1 MLAHIAAEHH
11 RWEDFVRH
19 ANRVMFERHLSCLK
33 SSSGQ
38 KIGDHHLKAGVQDP
52 RSPLISRDLKRL
64 RDRDHEVAVDLQ
76 LLLKWLDVD
85 PSIFETVDPQR
96 FVEHFAI
103 QKDKYGMLIR
113 RQKDEQLLSRMK
125 RARSPECHSS
135 SINLRAHRRRFD
147 ATIDT
152 RCATQHTAR
161 EGLPE
166 KQIVANIG
174 TRRATKRMT
183 REGLSQRKEDDHEG
197 EGVRAGSSGTRELN
211 EADNNHGM
219 VAEEDT
225 RATPCECA
233 GSRCFLPADA
243 HPYLKQSYQH
253 ALDRH
258 EQFRPNGQCDANLS
272 WIARMRLAKEH
283 VASGSELGKCDDA
296 DVIVM
301 DPGYVADFT
310 RGHRSALQV
319 PILIRKEEST
329 QHELSLMEYLEK
341 LSISLAETLEVKVPN
356 RSNTECRED
365 WNSDQVLQFAENPG
379 LGINVLE
386 IADVTPTIPGPSF
399 LSQRRFELLQSIA
412 GRLKSLKKGS
422 DITGCIRFNLLGGK
436 GAFSGAHCDA
446 LSGTWIRNIVGIKLW
461 MWIHPKDMSDADWQ
475 DFARHGHRWIPP
487 PDKVCARW
495 LEPGEIFV
503 MPAGLCIVHAVQ
515 TVQPCAMVGGMFW
528 DEACV
533 RENLECLARLMKSQ
547 NITNEP
553 VPLEIGDMM
562 DQLLAVTARLP
573 SLNMN
578 EIAAAVEAVR
588 ALRCDCK
595 SECKSDCPCASVLRR
610 CTKLCRGHRSR
621 KCIEDL
627 WWENE

>member
-1 MLAHIAAEHH
+1 MEICDILQEFHDEIESVTTLRQRQSIADRFIAKAEALHSAVIEAIQWVVSFSPPSRDAQRTLYDSDMRNYYRLCAQWSPQRVDYYRWKDGGTDFLRMLAHIAAEHH

-76 LLLKWLDVD
+76 LLQKWLDVD

-301 DPGYVADFT
+301 DPGYVVMLQKPRQF
-310 RGHRSALQV
+310 SVESCALCLTL
-319 PILIRKEEST
+319 PILQSRKP
-329 QHELSLMEYLEK
+329 
-341 LSISLAETLEVKVPN
+341 VPSHAAH
-356 RSNTECRED
+356 RTS
-365 WNSDQVLQFAENPG
+365 S
-379 LGINVLE
+379 
-386 IADVTPTIPGPSF
+386 
-399 LSQRRFELLQSIA
+399 LQSLVI
-412 GRLKSLKKGS
+412 S
-422 DITGCIRFNLLGGK
+422 
-436 GAFSGAHCDA
+436 
-446 LSGTWIRNIVGIKLW
+446 
-461 MWIHPKDMSDADWQ
+461 
-475 DFARHGHRWIPP
+475 
-487 PDKVCARW
+487 
-495 LEPGEIFV
+495 
-503 MPAGLCIVHAVQ
+503 
-515 TVQPCAMVGGMFW
+515 
-528 DEACV
+528 
-533 RENLECLARLMKSQ
+533 
-547 NITNEP
+547 
-553 VPLEIGDMM
+553 
-562 DQLLAVTARLP
+562 
-573 SLNMN
+573 
-578 EIAAAVEAVR
+578 
-588 ALRCDCK
+588 
-595 SECKSDCPCASVLRR
+595 
-610 CTKLCRGHRSR
+610 
-621 KCIEDL
+621 
-627 WWENE
+627 